1 VDHPAPR
8 IRATDERDGWYPTP
22 VIPPNWQPVHRVTD
36 GEHVG
41 YLVPD
46 GAPGL
51 VLPVSLIGCALGPA
65 HDRESAGALLRT
77 RGLPALD
84 RRWWC
89 RLPAALPPGV
99 LDVSEP
105 DADWSWQPVVLVEV
119 SPTGA
124 TVRPEFVVPGQ
135 TGQAALPVPVGG
147 LLRTQPPE

>member
-1 VDHPAPR
+1 MDHLSPKIPR
-8 IRATDERDGWYPTP
+8 RAGARTGTQPP
-22 VIPPNWQPVHRVTD
+22 VIPPGWQPVHRPAD

-65 HDRESAGALLRT
+65 HDPATAGALLRA
-77 RGLPALD
+77 RGLAALD

-89 RLPAALPPGV
+89 RLPDPLPAGV
-99 LDVSEP
+99 TDVSEP
-105 DADWSWQPVVLVEV
+105 AAHWTWQPVVLGEV
-119 SPTGA
+119 SPAGA
-124 TVRPEFVVPGQ
+124 TVRPECVAPGQ

-147 LLRTQPPE
+147 LLRPQLPD

>member
-1 VDHPAPR
+1 MIPR
-8 IRATDERDGWYPTP
+8 A
-22 VIPPNWQPVHRVTD
+22 WQPVHRPAD

-46 GAPGL
+46 GAPDL

-65 HDRESAGALLRT
+65 HDRATAGALLRA
-77 RGLPALD
+77 RGLAALD

-89 RLPAALPPGV
+89 RLPDALPAGV
-99 LDVSEP
+99 LDASEP
-105 DADWSWQPVVLVEV
+105 EPGWTWQPVVLVEV
-119 SPTGA
+119 SPAGA
-124 TVRPEFVVPGQ
+124 TVRPEFAAPGE